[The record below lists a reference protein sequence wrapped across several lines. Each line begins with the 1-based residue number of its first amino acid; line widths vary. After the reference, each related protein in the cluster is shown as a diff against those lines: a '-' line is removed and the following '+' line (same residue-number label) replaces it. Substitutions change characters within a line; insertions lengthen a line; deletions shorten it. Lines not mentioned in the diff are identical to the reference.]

1 MAKTYD
7 LIPADKGCDVFNVQ
21 FDLYTPRAHFMI
33 LPRKPKETYDKLSEE
48 EKLKVIKLAMSM
60 VSEYNLQK
68 SAILSLHFGSWLST
82 PHKFHAHICVDVEDY
97 LRIVDQKKAI
107 IAQHLPPLN
116 KRNKWFNGKD
126 SKDYEANVR
135 NYPSDT
141 YFSEEVQDIQ
151 DIPKKINDETKPHKS
166 NITCSSPF
174 FLHLSEPRIGYVVK
188 KSEEPRDN
196 ESKLKVLKAMID
208 YAKQK
213 SLTEIKAAGGGD
225 NGCHVC
231 LVLDGK
237 SHGKSI
243 LVNLP

>member
-7 LIPADKGCDVFNVQ
+7 LIPADKKCDVFNVQ

-33 LPRKPKETYDKLSEE
+33 LPREPKERYDKLSEE
-48 EKLKVIKLAMSM
+48 EKLKVIKLAMLM

-82 PHKFHAHICVDVEDY
+82 PNKFHAHICVDVKDY
-97 LRIVDQKKAI
+97 VRIVGQKKKI
-107 IAQHLPPLN
+107 IDQHLPPLE
-116 KRNKWFNGKD
+116 KRNKWSDPN
-126 SKDYEANVR
+126 DYEANVR

-141 YFSEEVQDIQ
+141 YFPKEVQDIQ
-151 DIPKKINDETKPHKS
+151 KKIDGKTKPKS

-174 FLHLSEPRIGYVVK
+174 FLHSSEPRIGYAVK

-196 ESKLKVLKAMID
+196 ESKLEVLKAMID
-208 YAKQK
+208 YAEQK
-213 SLTEIKAAGGGD
+213 SLTEIKAAGGDD